1 MRQDINTLALA
12 ARDNEIVREDLIRE
26 QEKMILRTASLATF
40 RFVTKSDDEWSVALC
55 AFSDAIDHYSPDK
68 GNFLPFARLL
78 IKRSLIDYHRSAA
91 SRQNEVSVSPFVLEG
106 QCEDNADET
115 DKAVYMAV
123 AQQSQSQS
131 QPNGSLKDEIE
142 AVNQELNLYGFR
154 FFDLTDC
161 SPKQDRTKK
170 ECARAIRCL
179 LSRPDLL
186 GELQRT
192 RKLPV
197 QALSGSSG
205 VSKKLI
211 DRYRKYLVM
220 ATVVLSGDYPM
231 LSEYLRFVRK
241 EAQV

>member
-1 MRQDINTLALA
+1 MTQDINALALQ
-12 ARDNEIVREDLIRE
+12 ARDNEIAREDLIHQ

-40 RFVTKSDDEWSVALC
+40 RFVTKRDDEWSVALC

-78 IKRSLIDYHRSAA
+78 IKRALIDAHRSAA
-91 SRQNEVSVSPFVLEG
+91 ARQNEVSVSPFVLEG
-106 QCEDNADET
+106 QVDENAAET

-123 AQQSQSQS
+123 ARESQS
-131 QPNGSLKDEIE
+131 QPDRSLQDEIV
-142 AVNQELNLYGFR
+142 AVNDELNLYGFR

-161 SPKQDRTKK
+161 SPKQDRTRS
-170 ECARAIRCL
+170 ECAKAIRCL
-179 LSRPDLL
+179 LARPDLMA
-186 GELQRT
+186 ELTRT

-197 QALSGSSG
+197 QALAKGSG

-231 LSEYLRFVRK
+231 LAEYLRFVRK

>member
-1 MRQDINTLALA
+1 MAQDINALALQ
-12 ARDNEIVREDLIRE
+12 ARDNEIAREDLIHQ

-78 IKRSLIDYHRSAA
+78 IKRALIDAHRSAA
-91 SRQNEVSVSPFVLEG
+91 ARQNEISVSPFVLEG
-106 QCEDNADET
+106 QVEEDADET

-123 AQQSQSQS
+123 ARESQS
-131 QPNGSLKDEIE
+131 QPDRSLQDEIV
-142 AVNQELNLYGFR
+142 AVNDELNLYGFR

-161 SPKQDRTKK
+161 SPKQERTRS
-170 ECARAIRCL
+170 ECAKAIRCL
-179 LSRPDLL
+179 LERPDLK
-186 GELQRT
+186 GELTRT

-197 QALSGSSG
+197 QALAKGSG

-231 LSEYLRFVRK
+231 LAEYLRFVRK